1 MATATEYRHEALT
14 QQSDVLQAIF
24 ESLPWGIVVAD
35 QEGRLLFSNPA
46 AEKILGI
53 GLVEA
58 SPGTCESLAGWYLPD
73 QVSVVSPDQLPLVR
87 AIRGEEVAD
96 ELFFVRNSPQRP
108 GVWIRV
114 DGWPLKEP
122 DGLPSGGVMMFHD
135 FTQGREALQTFALL
149 SRVVEQTA
157 DSVVLTDTQGVIQYV
172 NPAFEATTGYS
183 RDEALGKTPRILR
196 SGLHDAEFY
205 RQMWAQFAQG
215 LPFKGML
222 INRKKT
228 GELYWAQQTITS
240 MRDEAGYLTHFVSVS
255 QDITELRK
263 KQEQEFQ
270 LQLARDVQQ
279 RFYAAAPVI
288 AGFDI
293 GASAHPADET
303 GGDYF
308 DFIPMADG
316 SLVIAVADAK
326 GHGFSSA
333 LVMALTRAYVRCF
346 AAMQLELDDILA
358 RVNQMLLKDLEHG
371 HFVTLFLARLHLQH
385 QTLSYASAGHAL
397 GFVFLESGNVK
408 CTLDSTGPPLGL
420 FSGSTFSLQH
430 AIRLDPGE
438 IAVFLTDG
446 VTEST
451 TPDGQQFGAQR
462 VLDYIR
468 THSHDSASNIADGV
482 YQATRAFVKN
492 DPQDDD
498 ITSVI
503 IKADRGKA
511 GQILLNIVDPA

>member
-1 MATATEYRHEALT
+1 MATAVECRIDVLA
-14 QQSDVLQAIF
+14 QPSDTLQAIF
-24 ESLPWGIVVAD
+24 ESLPWGIIVAD

-58 SPGTCESLAGWYLPD
+58 LPDTSASLAGWYLPD
-73 QVSVVSPDQLPLVR
+73 QVSVVPPDQLPLVR
-87 AIRGEEVAD
+87 AIRGEKIVD
-96 ELFFVRNSPQRP
+96 ELLFVRNSQRRP

-114 DGWPLKEP
+114 DGGPLK
-122 DGLPSGGVMMFHD
+122 DSSGMISGGVVMFHD
-135 FTQGREALQTFALL
+135 FTQRREALQTFELL
-149 SRVVEQTA
+149 SRVVEQTV

-172 NPAFEATTGYS
+172 NPAFETTTGYS
-183 RDEALGKTPRILR
+183 KDEALGKTPRILK

-215 LPFKGML
+215 LPFKGMV

-240 MRDEAGYLTHFVSVS
+240 MRDESGHLTHFVSVS

-279 RFYAAAPVI
+279 RFYAAAPVVS
-288 AGFDI
+288 GFDI

-308 DFIPMADG
+308 DFISMADG
-316 SLVIAVADAK
+316 SLLIAVADAK

-346 AAMQLELDDILA
+346 AAMQLELNEILA

-371 HFVTLFLARLHLQH
+371 HFVTLFLAQLNPDQSS
-385 QTLSYASAGHAL
+385 LSYANAGHVPGL
-397 GFVFLESGNVK
+397 VFLQSGSVK

-420 FSGSTFSLQH
+420 FAGSTFSVPQ

-451 TPDGQQFGAQR
+451 TPDGHQFGIPR
-462 VLDYIR
+462 VLDHVRI
-468 THSHDSASNIADGV
+468 HGEAAASTIASGI
-482 YQATRAFVKN
+482 YHATRAFVQGN
-492 DPQDDD
+492 FQDDD
-498 ITSVI
+498 ITSVVV
-503 IKADRGKA
+503 KADRA
-511 GQILLNIVDPA
+511 N

>member
-1 MATATEYRHEALT
+1 MATATEFKYEALA
-14 QQSDVLQAIF
+14 QQSDALQAIF
-24 ESLPWGIVVAD
+24 ESLPWGVIVAD
-35 QEGRLLFSNPA
+35 QEGRLSFSNPA

-53 GLVEA
+53 GLVETLTNTCA
-58 SPGTCESLAGWYLPD
+58 SPLAGWYLPD
-73 QVSVVSPDQLPLVR
+73 QVSLVSPDELPLVR

-114 DGWPLKEP
+114 NGWPLKDS
-122 DGLPSGGVMMFHD
+122 DGMLSGGVVMFHD
-135 FTQGREALQTFALL
+135 FTQSREALQTFVLL

-157 DSVVLTDTQGVIQYV
+157 DSVVLTDTQGIIQYV
-172 NPAFEATTGYS
+172 NPAFETTTGYS
-183 RDEALGKTPRILR
+183 KDEALGKTPRILK

-215 LPFKGML
+215 LPFKGMV

-240 MRDEAGYLTHFVSVS
+240 MRDESGHLTHFVSVS
-255 QDITELRK
+255 QDITEIRK

-270 LQLARDVQQ
+270 LQLARAVQQ
-279 RFYAAAPVI
+279 RFYPAAPVV

-308 DFIPMADG
+308 DFIPMTDG
-316 SLVIAVADAK
+316 SLVIVVADAK

-346 AAMQLELDDILA
+346 AAMQLEVDDILN

-371 HFVTLFLARLHLQH
+371 QFVTLSLVRLHLQDR
-385 QTLSYASAGHAL
+385 TLSYASAGHAL
-397 GFVFLESGNVK
+397 GFVFLESGDVK

-420 FSGSTFSLQH
+420 FVESKFSLEP
-430 AIRLDPGE
+430 AIPLHSGE

-451 TPDGQQFGAQR
+451 TPDGHQFGTQR
-462 VLDYIR
+462 VLDYVQA
-468 THSHDSASNIADGV
+468 HSHDSASQIADGI
-482 YQATRAFVKN
+482 YDAARRFVKD

-503 IKADRGKA
+503 IKVDRSK
-511 GQILLNIVDPA
+511 

>member
-1 MATATEYRHEALT
+1 MATATECRYEALA
-14 QQSDVLQAIF
+14 QQSDALQVIF
-24 ESLPWGIVVAD
+24 ESLPWGVIVAD
-35 QEGRLLFSNPA
+35 REGRLLFSNPA
-46 AEKILGI
+46 AERILGI
-53 GLVEA
+53 GIVEA
-58 SPGTCESLAGWYLPD
+58 SPDTSTSLEGWYLPD
-73 QVSVVSPDQLPLVR
+73 QISVVPPDQLPLVR
-87 AIRGEEVAD
+87 AIRGQEVLD
-96 ELFFVRNSPQRP
+96 ELIFVRSSPQRP

-114 DGWPLKEP
+114 NAWPLK
-122 DGLPSGGVMMFHD
+122 DQSGMISGGVVMFHD
-135 FTQGREALQTFALL
+135 FTQGREAFQTLVLL

-172 NPAFEATTGYS
+172 NPAFEATTGYCK
-183 RDEALGKTPRILR
+183 DEALGRTPRILK

-205 RQMWAQFAQG
+205 REMWAQFAQG
-215 LPFKGML
+215 LPFKGMV

-240 MRDEAGYLTHFVSVS
+240 IRDESGQLTHFVSVS

-279 RFYAAAPVI
+279 RFYAAAPAVS
-288 AGFDI
+288 GFDI
-293 GASAHPADET
+293 GASSHPADET

-308 DFIPMADG
+308 DFISMSDG

-346 AAMQLELDDILA
+346 AAMQLELDEILA

-371 HFVTLFLARLHLQH
+371 HFVTLFLARLNPVH
-385 QTLSYASAGHAL
+385 QSLSYASAGHVP
-397 GFVFLESGNVK
+397 GFVFLDSGNVK

-420 FSGSTFSLQH
+420 FSGSKFSLQH
-430 AIRLDPGE
+430 AIHLEPGE

-451 TPDGQQFGAQR
+451 TPDGHQFGAQR
-462 VLDYIR
+462 VLDYVR
-468 THSHDSASNIADGV
+468 THRHDPASNIADGI
-482 YQATRAFVKN
+482 YHATRAFVKG

-503 IKADRGKA
+503 VKADRSK
-511 GQILLNIVDPA
+511 

>member
-1 MATATEYRHEALT
+1 MEYRYEALAR
-14 QQSDVLQAIF
+14 QSDALQVIF
-24 ESLPWGIVVAD
+24 ESLPWGVIVAD
-35 QEGRLLFSNPA
+35 QDGRFLFSNPA

-53 GLVEA
+53 GIVETLPA
-58 SPGTCESLAGWYLPD
+58 AGTSLEGWYLPD
-73 QVSVVSPDQLPLVR
+73 QVSVVPPDRLPLVR
-87 AIRGEEVAD
+87 AIRGQEVVD
-96 ELFFVRNSPQRP
+96 ELVYLRNSYHL

-114 DGWPLKEP
+114 NAWPLK
-122 DGLPSGGVMMFHD
+122 DSAGIVSGGVMMFHD
-135 FTQGREALQTFALL
+135 FTQGRDALQSFVLL

-157 DSVVLTDTQGVIQYV
+157 DSVVLTDIQGVIQYV
-172 NPAFEATTGYS
+172 NPAFETTTGYS
-183 RDEALGKTPRILR
+183 RDETLGKTPRILK

-205 RQMWAQFAQG
+205 RQMWAQFTQG
-215 LPFKGML
+215 LCFKGMV
-222 INRKKT
+222 INRKRS

-240 MRDEAGYLTHFVSVS
+240 VRDEGGHLTHFVSVS
-255 QDITELRK
+255 QDVTELRK

-270 LQLARDVQQ
+270 LQLARGIQQ
-279 RFYAAAPVI
+279 RFYAAAPVVS
-288 AGFDI
+288 GFDV

-346 AAMQLELDDILA
+346 AALQLELDDILA

-371 HFVTLFLARLHLQH
+371 HFVTLFLARLNPDHR
-385 QTLSYASAGHAL
+385 TLSYASAGHVPS
-397 GFVFLESGNVK
+397 FVFLDSGNVK
-408 CTLDSTGPPLGL
+408 CILDSTGPPLGL
-420 FSGSTFSLQH
+420 FPESKFTLQP
-430 AIRLDPGE
+430 AIQLDPGE

-451 TPDGQQFGAQR
+451 TPDGREFGAQR
-462 VLDYIR
+462 VLHYVQ
-468 THSHDSASNIADGV
+468 THRHDPASNIADGI
-482 YQATRAFVKN
+482 YQAARTFAQG
-492 DPQDDD
+492 DLQDDD

-503 IKADRGKA
+503 IKVERA
-511 GQILLNIVDPA
+511 N

>member
-1 MATATEYRHEALT
+1 MATAECTYEALAR
-14 QQSDVLQAIF
+14 QSDALQAIF
-24 ESLPWGIVVAD
+24 ESLPWGVIVAD

-46 AEKILGI
+46 AEKILGV
-53 GLVEA
+53 GRVDT
-58 SPGTCESLAGWYLPD
+58 PPDTCPSLAGWYLPD
-73 QVSVVSPDQLPLVR
+73 RASVVSPDQLPLAR
-87 AIRGEEVAD
+87 AIRGEEIAD

-108 GVWIRV
+108 GVWIRA
-114 DGWPLKEP
+114 DGWPLKDS
-122 DGLPSGGVMMFHD
+122 DGTLSGGVVMFHD
-135 FTQGREALQTFALL
+135 FTQGREALQTLQLL

-172 NPAFEATTGYS
+172 NPAFEATTGYD
-183 RDEALGKTPRILR
+183 REEALGKTPRILK

-215 LPFKGML
+215 LPFKGMV

-228 GELYWAQQTITS
+228 GELYWVQQTITS
-240 MRDEAGYLTHFVSVS
+240 MRDESGHLTHYVSVS
-255 QDITELRK
+255 QDITEIRK

-279 RFYAAAPVI
+279 RFYAAAPVVS
-288 AGFDI
+288 GFDI
-293 GASAHPADET
+293 GASAHPAAET

-308 DFIPMADG
+308 DFIPMTDG

-371 HFVTLFLARLHLQH
+371 DFVTLSLARLHLQH

-397 GFVFLESGNVK
+397 GFVFLESGNLK

-420 FSGSTFSLQH
+420 FSGSKFVLQQPVH
-430 AIRLDPGE
+430 LDAGE

-451 TPDGQQFGAQR
+451 TPDGHQFGAQR
-462 VLDYIR
+462 VLDYVR
-468 THSHDSASNIADGV
+468 AHSHDSALNIANGI
-482 YQATRAFVKN
+482 YHATRAFVRG

-503 IKADRGKA
+503 VKADRRK
-511 GQILLNIVDPA
+511 

>member
-1 MATATEYRHEALT
+1 VAAAIECRYEALA
-14 QQSDVLQAIF
+14 QQSDALRVIF
-24 ESLPWGIVVAD
+24 ESLPWGVIVAD
-35 QEGRLLFSNPA
+35 REGRLLFANPA
-46 AEKILGI
+46 AERILEFGMI
-53 GLVEA
+53 DALHD
-58 SPGTCESLAGWYLPD
+58 SFTSLEGWYLPD
-73 QVSVVSPDQLPLVR
+73 QVSMVTPDQLPLVR
-87 AIRGEEVAD
+87 AIRGQEVVD
-96 ELFFVRNSPQRP
+96 ELIFVRNSPPLP

-114 DGWPLKEP
+114 NAWPLKDP
-122 DGLPSGGVMMFHD
+122 SGMISGGVLMFHD
-135 FTQGREALQTFALL
+135 FTQGREAIQTLLLL
-149 SRVVEQTA
+149 SRAVEQTA

-172 NPAFEATTGYS
+172 NPAFEATTGYG
-183 RDEALGKTPRILR
+183 RDEALGKTPRILK

-205 RQMWAQFAQG
+205 RQMWARFAQG
-215 LPFKGML
+215 LPFKGMV

-240 MRDEAGYLTHFVSVS
+240 IRDESGHLTHFVSVS

-279 RFYAAAPVI
+279 RFYSAAPMLS
-288 AGFDI
+288 GFDI

-308 DFIPMADG
+308 DFISMADG
-316 SLVIAVADAK
+316 SLLIAVADAK

-346 AAMQLELDDILA
+346 AAMQLEVDDILA

-371 HFVTLFLARLHLQH
+371 HFVTLLLARLNPDRR
-385 QTLSYASAGHAL
+385 TLSYASAGHVP
-397 GFVFLESGNVK
+397 GFVFLESGDVK
-408 CTLDSTGPPLGL
+408 RTLDSTGPPLGV
-420 FSGSTFSLQH
+420 FAGSKFLRQS
-430 AIRLDPGE
+430 AIPLGPGE

-451 TPDGQQFGAQR
+451 TPDGREFGSHR
-462 VLDYIR
+462 VLDYVRI
-468 THSHDSASNIADGV
+468 HKLDSASNIADGI
-482 YQATRAFVKN
+482 YQAAREFVHG

-503 IKADRGKA
+503 IKADHA
-511 GQILLNIVDPA
+511 T